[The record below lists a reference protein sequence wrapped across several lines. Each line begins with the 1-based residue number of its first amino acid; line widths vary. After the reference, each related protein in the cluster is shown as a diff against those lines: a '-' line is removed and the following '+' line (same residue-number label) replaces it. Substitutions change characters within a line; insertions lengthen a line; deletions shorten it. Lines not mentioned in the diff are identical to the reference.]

1 MGEQRLKNWGESA
14 MGKYGGTASQ
24 AEQTASAEASA
35 RRLVWLECR
44 EPLGKVDM
52 DEGDGQD
59 PTGLLPML
67 KS

>member
-1 MGEQRLKNWGESA
+1 